1 MFDLSPVPG
10 DPDIA
15 SSGPGSSALCSTSAS
30 ASFNPGGGSVTAG
43 IWLAG
48 PSECGPYAVA
58 AAPATATISLN
69 AVTKAFDPAVTSA
82 PGDFWQLAVNPSA
95 VFAPVTI
102 NPGQTV
108 TINVTITPSA
118 NSGSVVSG
126 YLYVD
131 DVAGPL
137 APYGQISGD
146 ELAAIPYEYT
156 VGE

>member
-1 MFDLSPVPG
+1 
-10 DPDIA
+10 
-15 SSGPGSSALCSTSAS
+15 
-30 ASFNPGGGSVTAG
+30 
-43 IWLAG
+43 
-48 PSECGPYAVA
+48 
-58 AAPATATISLN
+58 LN